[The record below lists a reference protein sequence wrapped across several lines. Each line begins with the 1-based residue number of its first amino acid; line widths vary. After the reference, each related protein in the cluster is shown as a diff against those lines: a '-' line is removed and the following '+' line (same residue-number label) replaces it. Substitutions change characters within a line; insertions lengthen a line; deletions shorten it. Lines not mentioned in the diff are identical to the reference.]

1 MQRKLLK
8 ILPTISNNKITDKSW
23 ENLNKSCAACG
34 AHCDAEPS
42 FSGVFFGKAVT
53 ASSVQFMDMCDRTAY
68 QRMGEASVMCDY
80 RERRGK
86 GGHVLY
92 ELYVRYG
99 CNNDR

>member
-1 MQRKLLK
+1 MKRMTSMQRKLLK

-86 GGHVLY
+86 GRHVLY
-92 ELYVRYG
+92 ELYV
-99 CNNDR
+99 